1 MDIDAT
7 ATQITTLPKSEW
19 LAAVEAL
26 PEAEREPVKD
36 AIRLMFKRHSAF
48 RVYIEGKR
56 QPVSM
61 ICSERATVAEAL
73 ESARQVFIKHNVMK
87 VEAMT
92 Q

>member
-1 MDIDAT
+1 MNTTET
-7 ATQITTLPKSEW
+7 ATKITALPKSEW

-26 PEAEREPVKD
+26 PESEREPVKD

-73 ESARQVFIKHNVMK
+73 EVARQVFIKHDVTK
-87 VEAMT
+87 VEAMN

>member
-7 ATQITTLPKSEW
+7 ATKITALPKSEW

-36 AIRLMFKRHSAF
+36 AIRLMFRRHSAF

-61 ICSERATVAEAL
+61 IVTERATVAEAL
-73 ESARQVFIKHNVMK
+73 DVARQVFIRHVVIR
-87 VEAMT
+87 VEVV
-92 Q
+92 

>member
-7 ATQITTLPKSEW
+7 ATKITALPKSEW

-36 AIRLMFKRHSAF
+36 AIRLMFRRHSAF

-61 ICSERATVAEAL
+61 IVTERATVAEAL
-73 ESARQVFIKHNVMK
+73 DVARQGFIRHVVIR
-87 VEAMT
+87 VEVV
-92 Q
+92 